1 MTMNATNK
9 IEALTAE
16 FDRVEDKMWELN
28 MIDRWTQA
36 DREKYDELFRYRN
49 RLIDE
54 LAKLGAC

>member
-16 FDRVEDKMWELN
+16 FDRVEEKMWEIN
-28 MIDRWTQA
+28 MIGHWTRA
-36 DREKYDELFRYRN
+36 DREKYDELSRYRN

-54 LAKLGAC
+54 LNKLGAC

>member
-16 FDRVEDKMWELN
+16 LDRVENKMWEIN

-36 DREKYDELFRYRN
+36 DREKYDELSRYRN
-49 RLIDE
+49 QLLD
-54 LAKLGAC
+54 KLGVR